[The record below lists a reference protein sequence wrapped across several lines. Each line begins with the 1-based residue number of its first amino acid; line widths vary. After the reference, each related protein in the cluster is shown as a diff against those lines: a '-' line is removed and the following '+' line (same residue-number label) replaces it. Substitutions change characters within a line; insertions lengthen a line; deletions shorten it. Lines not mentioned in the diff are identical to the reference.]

1 MKYIQSM
8 IVLAAIVFC
17 LGTAVSSCMDSDRK
31 VDDVN
36 ENVKAAKEK
45 FEENKQELSQ
55 DIADFRLQLNKKY
68 EHNKAELIKF
78 KNDKKRMAEASYRER
93 VEELEV
99 QNERMKIKLDSA
111 QTNAAIEWE
120 NFKKDLDHEMNDL
133 EKSVK
138 EFEQKL

>member
-45 FEENKQELSQ
+45 FEENKQELTQ
-55 DIADFRLQLNKKY
+55 QIEDFKLKLNNKY
-68 EHNKAELIKF
+68 EYNKTELIKF
-78 KNDKKRMAEASYRER
+78 KNDKKRMAEASYRAR
-93 VEELEV
+93 VAELEF
-99 QNERMKIKLDSA
+99 QNERMKAKLDSA

-120 NFKKDLDHEMNDL
+120 SFKKDLDHEMDDL
-133 EKSVK
+133 EKSVR

>member
-8 IVLAAIVFC
+8 IVLAAIIFC

-45 FEENKQELSQ
+45 FEENKEKLSKE
-55 DIADFRLQLNKKY
+55 IEDFKLQLNNEY
-68 EHNKAELIKF
+68 EHNKAELVKF
-78 KNDKKRMAEASYRER
+78 RNDKKKMAEASYRAR
-93 VEELEV
+93 VAELEL
-99 QNERMKIKLDSA
+99 QNERMKIKFDSA
-111 QTNAAIEWE
+111 QTSAAIEWE
-120 NFKKDLDHEMNDL
+120 SFKKDLEHEMNAL

-138 EFEQKL
+138 EFEQKI